1 MGGSILPVTIHNN
14 KIYFLFGKERDIDEN
29 PGWSDFGGGTD
40 KGETF
45 IQTAIREGGEELT
58 GFLGSNNDLRKM
70 LNKYGTFNID
80 YNSENHATYRCH
92 IFPMDYDHLLPYY
105 YNNNQNFL
113 QKRLDPKI
121 IQNTKIFEKTQIKW
135 FSFDDI
141 KKHHNEFRSFY
152 KNIVHLILG
161 NKSAIEGFVK
171 KSIGKRSIG
180 KRSIGKRSIGKR
192 SIGKKTKINKK
203 TNTTRKSRIKP
214 KTTRKNYK

>member
-45 IQTAIREGGEELT
+45 LQTAIREGGEELT
-58 GFLGSNNDLRKM
+58 GFLGTDNNVKKL
-70 LNKYGTFNID
+70 LTKYGTYNID
-80 YNSENHATYRCH
+80 YNSEGHGTYRCH
-92 IFPMDYDHLLPYY
+92 IFPMLYDDKLPYY
-105 YNNNQNFL
+105 YNNNQQFL

-121 IQNTKIFEKTQIKW
+121 IKNTKIFEKTQIKW

-141 KKHHNEFRSFY
+141 KNHHNEFRSFY

-161 NKSAIEGFVK
+161 NSSSIEAFIK
-171 KSIGKRSIG
+171 KT
-180 KRSIGKRSIGKR
+180 
-192 SIGKKTKINKK
+192 IGKKKLSISRKTNKTRKYNKK
-203 TNTTRKSRIKP
+203 
-214 KTTRKNYK
+214 

>member
-1 MGGSILPVTIHNN
+1 MGGSILPVTLHNG

-58 GFLGSNNDLRKM
+58 GFLGSDSDIKKM
-70 LNKYGTFNID
+70 LQKYGTYNID
-80 YNSENHATYRCH
+80 YRSEGYSTYRCH
-92 IFPMDYDHLLPYY
+92 IFPMEYDPMLPHY

-121 IQNTKIFEKTQIKW
+121 IRDTKIFEKTQIKW

-152 KNIVHLILG
+152 KNIVHLIIG
-161 NKSAIEGFVK
+161 NSSAIEEFVRSKLSIK
-171 KSIGKRSIG
+171 KSLKRKNKI
-180 KRSIGKRSIGKR
+180 KN
-192 SIGKKTKINKK
+192 KTKVKRHRTNK
-203 TNTTRKSRIKP
+203 
-214 KTTRKNYK
+214 TRKNKYK

>member
-1 MGGSILPVTIHNN
+1 MGGSILPVTLHNG
-14 KIYFLFGKERDIDEN
+14 KVYFLFGKERDIDEN

-58 GFLGSNNDLRKM
+58 GFLGSDSDIRKM
-70 LNKYGTFNID
+70 LNKHGTYNID
-80 YNSENHATYRCH
+80 YKSDGYGVYRCH
-92 IFPMDYDHLLPYY
+92 IFPMEYDHLLPHY
-105 YNNNQNFL
+105 YNNNQRFL

-121 IQNTKIFEKTQIKW
+121 IRDTKIFEKTQIKW

-141 KKHHNEFRSFY
+141 KKQHNEFRSFY

-171 KSIGKRSIG
+171 SKL
-180 KRSIGKRSIGKR
+180 
-192 SIGKKTKINKK
+192 GKKHKK
-203 TNTTRKSRIKP
+203 TIKHNKRIHKTRRNKH
-214 KTTRKNYK
+214 